1 MYLFSR
7 QIRFGPGNT
16 RDQMEWALAQTEKV
30 NQITGMQVSLYMQ
43 VYSPE
48 VGAVGWSTFVPDLAA
63 LEAAGDKLNADDS
76 FIAATDKGAAMT
88 VGGATDSL
96 AQVIYGEPDPTRQ
109 IEYVTIIR
117 AVCATGN
124 VAKGMEAGVELA
136 QRAEKVM
143 STPTLFL
150 ADVTGIY
157 GGVAW
162 ASGYENVQ
170 AMEAAQLA
178 LAGDEGWAKFVDKET
193 KGVYAEEPSNTTQ
206 IIYRRLA

>member
-109 IEYVTIIR
+109 IEYVTIVR

-157 GGVAW
+157 GSVAW

-206 IIYRRLA
+206 VIYRRLA